1 MYNIVKTKDLI
12 YNKYTKFKYKGSIKM
27 AELIELKNLLD
38 DIDKELSDIAG
49 SINIKSLKDELVK
62 KETLMNDESFWNEN
76 DKANKIL
83 KEVKS
88 LKSQIN
94 SYSSLEYKKDDI
106 SVLVEMLQED
116 FSQNEAD
123 SAMEELLEL
132 EKELKV
138 FTIDT
143 LLSGEYDSNNA
154 ILSIHPG
161 AGGTESQD
169 WAEMLLRMFIRFA
182 EKRKFKIKILEQ
194 LPGDVAGIKSVTLLI
209 SGDNAYG
216 YLKGEKGVHRLVRI
230 SPFDSN
236 SRRHTSFASVDVE
249 PEIKEDI
256 NLEINPS
263 DLKIDT
269 YRAGGA
275 GGQHVNKT
283 DSAVRITH
291 LPTKIVVSC
300 QNERSQF
307 QNKETAMKILK
318 GKLFKILMEEHKEKI
333 DEIKGD
339 YGQIAWGN
347 QIRSYVFHPYSMVKD
362 HRTKAETSNVQAVMD
377 GDINIFI
384 DAFLKM

>member
-1 MYNIVKTKDLI
+1 
-12 YNKYTKFKYKGSIKM
+12 M
-27 AELIELKNLLD
+27 AELIELKNLLEN
-38 DIDKELSDIAG
+38 ISKELFDIKNSLNITKLKSDLI
-49 SINIKSLKDELVK
+49 E
-62 KETLMNDESFWNEN
+62 KEKLMNDENFWNETQ
-76 DKANKIL
+76 KANSIL
-83 KEVKS
+83 KDVKS
-88 LKSQIN
+88 LKSQI
-94 SYSSLEYKKDDI
+94 SSFNELENKKDDME
-106 SVLVEMLQED
+106 VLVEMLGEE
-116 FSQNEAD
+116 FISTEAQD
-123 SAMEELLEL
+123 TFCELLKL
-132 EKELKV
+132 EKEVNK
-138 FTIDT
+138 FTLET

-169 WAEMLLRMFIRFA
+169 WAEMLLRMFVRFA
-182 EKRKFKIKILEQ
+182 EKRHFKIKTLEE
-194 LPGDVAGIKSVTLLI
+194 LSGDVAGIKSVTILI
-209 SGDNAYG
+209 QGRNAYG
-216 YLKGEKGVHRLVRI
+216 YLKSEKGVHRLVRI

-236 SRRHTSFASVDVE
+236 NRRHTSFASVDVE

-269 YRAGGA
+269 YRSGGA

-291 LPTKIVVSC
+291 IPTKIVVSC

-318 GKLFKILMEEHKEKI
+318 GKLYKILMEEHKEKL

-362 HRTKAETSNVQAVMD
+362 HRTKAETSNVSAVMD
-377 GDINIFI
+377 GDIDLFI
-384 DAFLKM
+384 DAYLKKTD